1 MNTMMQGLL
10 SASLSGSLM
19 VLVFLAL
26 RYLLNGL
33 LLHMAFNPS
42 SVPDTLF
49 PDSRNCRLY
58 GRADQTGG
66 RRAADGGDGD
76 TGQCSC
82 YGNGRRKRYRGSFRD
97 CRD

>member
-26 RYLLNGL
+26 RYLLNGSYQQDGL

-58 GRADQTGG
+58 GRPDQTGG
-66 RRAADGGDGD
+66 RTAAGGGDRD

-82 YGNGRRKRYRGSFRD
+82 YGNGRRKR
-97 CRD
+97 

>member
-26 RYLLNGL
+26 RYLLNG
-33 LLHMAFNPS
+33 HI
-42 SVPDTLF
+42 
-49 PDSRNCRLY
+49 SRT
-58 GRADQTGG
+58 AAGG
-66 RRAADGGDGD
+66 ADGD
-76 TGQCSC
+76 TGQSSC
-82 YGNGRRKRYRGSFRD
+82 YGNGRRKRCGGSFRD